1 MNNIITKNLRFL
13 NKSRLVPTMIMILMS
28 GLFYAQKLADLIIT
42 NAKIYTVNQNF
53 DTAESMAISKGKIVA
68 VGKSA
73 DILRNYKSK
82 NVQNLQGKTVF
93 PGLIDAHCHFTG
105 FATDKWKCE
114 LWGTKSWDEI
124 IGRISEYAKTAPKE
138 WLYGRSW
145 DQNDWAVKEFP
156 NKEKLDR
163 LFPNRPVYLKRIDG
177 HAAVANQKA
186 LDIAGVTKHSKILGG
201 EIEVKNGKLTGIL
214 VDNAML
220 LVEKHIPEIED
231 SEAIQY
237 FSDLQKECFSYGLT
251 SLHDCG
257 ITERTLDRLEKAQT
271 QGQLQMKIFAL
282 LEDNPDYYDRWIKKG
297 RYTNKNITVGGFKVY
312 SDGALG
318 SRGACLIHD
327 YSDKKGWK
335 GFLLSERKHFESL
348 AKKLKNSDLQMCTH
362 AIGDSANRTILQ
374 IYGDVLGVKNDRRW
388 RIEHAQIV
396 DKNDFDLFGKY
407 SVIPSVQPTH
417 ATSDMYWA
425 EDRLGKERL
434 KYSYAYEDLLKQN
447 GWLPLGT
454 DFPVEEIS
462 PLKTFYSAVARKD
475 SKHYPAEGFQK
486 ENALTREQAIRGMTV
501 WAAKAAFQENEIGSL
516 EPGKSADFIIVDQDL
531 MTVPEVKI
539 LETKVLETY
548 SNGKKV
554 FFNKEYNDDLAKK
567 LSGRTTHGI
576 SSSK

>member
-1 MNNIITKNLRFL
+1 MKKIISVLIVCFSL
-13 NKSRLVPTMIMILMS
+13 
-28 GLFYAQKLADLIIT
+28 GLIAQKHADFIIT

-53 DTAESMAISKGKIVA
+53 DTAESMAISNGKIVA
-68 VGKSA
+68 VGRSA
-73 DILRNYKSK
+73 DILKKYKSA
-82 NVQNLQGKTVF
+82 NIQDLQGKSVF

-105 FATDKWKCE
+105 FATDQWKCE
-114 LWGTKSWDEI
+114 LWGTKSWDEVI
-124 IGRISEYAKTAPKE
+124 TRISEYAKTAPKE

-156 NKEKLDR
+156 NKEKLDQ

-186 LDIAGVTKHSKILGG
+186 LDIAGVTKDSKILGG

-231 SEAIQY
+231 REAIQY

-257 ITERTLDRLEKAQT
+257 ITERTLDRLEKAQS
-271 QGQLQMKIFAL
+271 QGKLQMKIFAL
-282 LEDNPDYYDRWIKKG
+282 LEDNPAYYDRWIKKG

-335 GFLLSERKHFESL
+335 GFLLSERTHFENL
-348 AKKLKNSDLQMCTH
+348 AKKLKNSNLQMATH

-374 IYGDVLGVKNDRRW
+374 IYGDVLGGKNDRRW
-388 RIEHAQIV
+388 RIEHAQIIE
-396 DKNDFDLFGKY
+396 KNDFDLFGKY
-407 SVIPSVQPTH
+407 SIIPSVQPTH

-425 EDRLGKERL
+425 EDRLGKDRL

-462 PLKTFYSAVARKD
+462 PLKTFYAAVARKD
-475 SKHYPAEGFQK
+475 SKHYPDNGFQK
-486 ENALTREQAIRGMTV
+486 ENALTREQAIRGMTI
-501 WAAKAAFQENEIGSL
+501 WAAKSAFQENEIGSL
-516 EPGKSADFIIVDQDL
+516 ELGKSADFIIVDQDL
-531 MTVPEVKI
+531 MTVAEDQI
-539 LETKVLETY
+539 LDTKVLETF

-554 FFNKEYNDDLAKK
+554 F
-567 LSGRTTHGI
+567 
-576 SSSK
+576 

>member
-1 MNNIITKNLRFL
+1 MKKIISVLIVCFSL
-13 NKSRLVPTMIMILMS
+13 
-28 GLFYAQKLADLIIT
+28 GLIAQKHADFIIT

-53 DTAESMAISKGKIVA
+53 DTAESMAISNGKIVA
-68 VGKSA
+68 VGRSA
-73 DILRNYKSK
+73 DILKKYKSA
-82 NVQNLQGKTVF
+82 NIQDLQGKSVF

-105 FATDKWKCE
+105 FATDQWKCE
-114 LWGTKSWDEI
+114 LWRTKSWDEVI
-124 IGRISEYAKTAPKE
+124 TRISEYAKTAPKE

-156 NKEKLDR
+156 NKEKLDQ

-186 LDIAGVTKHSKILGG
+186 LDIAGVTKDSKILGG

-231 SEAIQY
+231 IEAIQY

-257 ITERTLDRLEKAQT
+257 ITERTLDRLEKAQS
-271 QGQLQMKIFAL
+271 QGKLQMKIFAL
-282 LEDNPDYYDRWIKKG
+282 LEDNPAYYDRWIKKG

-335 GFLLSERKHFESL
+335 GFLLSERTHFENL
-348 AKKLKNSDLQMCTH
+348 AKKLKNSNLQMATH

-374 IYGDVLGVKNDRRW
+374 IYGDVLGGKNDRRW
-388 RIEHAQIV
+388 RIEHAQIIE
-396 DKNDFDLFGKY
+396 KNDFDLFGKY
-407 SVIPSVQPTH
+407 SIIPSVQPTH

-425 EDRLGKERL
+425 EDRLGKDRL

-462 PLKTFYSAVARKD
+462 PLKTFYAAVARKD
-475 SKHYPAEGFQK
+475 SKHYPDNGFQK
-486 ENALTREQAIRGMTV
+486 ENALTREQAIRGMTI
-501 WAAKAAFQENEIGSL
+501 WAAKSAFQENEIGSL
-516 EPGKSADFIIVDQDL
+516 ELGKSADFIIVDQDL
-531 MTVPEVKI
+531 MTVAEDQI
-539 LETKVLETY
+539 LDTKVLETF

-554 FFNKEYNDDLAKK
+554 F
-567 LSGRTTHGI
+567 
-576 SSSK
+576 

>member
-1 MNNIITKNLRFL
+1 MKKII
-13 NKSRLVPTMIMILMS
+13 SILS
-28 GLFYAQKLADLIIT
+28 VFSSIVLLAQKNADLIIT

-53 DTAESMAISKGKIVA
+53 DTAESMAISNGKIVA

-73 DILRNYKSK
+73 DILKNYKSS
-82 NVQNLQGKTVF
+82 NVQDLHGKTVF

-105 FATDKWKCE
+105 YATDKWKCE
-114 LWGTKSWDEI
+114 LWGTKSWDEVVA
-124 IGRISEYAKTAPKE
+124 RISEYAKTAPKE

-145 DQNDWAVKEFP
+145 DQNDWVIKEFP
-156 NKEKLDR
+156 TKEKLDK

-186 LDIAGVTKHSKILGG
+186 LDIAGVTKDSKILGG

-214 VDNAML
+214 VDNAMT
-220 LVEKHIPEIED
+220 LVEKHISEIED
-231 SEAIQY
+231 KMAIQY
-237 FSDLQKECFSYGLT
+237 FSELQKECFSYGLT

-257 ITERTLDRLEKAQT
+257 ITEKTLDRLEKAQS

-282 LEDNPDYYDRWIKKG
+282 MEDNPDYYDRWIKKG

-318 SRGACLIHD
+318 SRGANLRHD
-327 YSDKKGWK
+327 YSDKKGWR
-335 GFLLSERKHFESL
+335 GFLLSERTHFENL
-348 AKKLKNSDLQMCTH
+348 AKKLKNSNLQMCTH

-374 IYGDVLGVKNDRRW
+374 IYGDVLGTKNDRRW
-388 RIEHAQIV
+388 RIEHAQII

-407 SVIPSVQPTH
+407 SIIPSVQPTH

-425 EDRLGKERL
+425 EDRLGKDRL

-475 SKHYPAEGFQK
+475 SKHYPENGFQK
-486 ENALTREQAIRGMTV
+486 ENALTREQAIRGMTI

-539 LETKVLETY
+539 LNTKVLETY

-554 FFNKEYNDDLAKK
+554 F
-567 LSGRTTHGI
+567 
-576 SSSK
+576 

>member
-1 MNNIITKNLRFL
+1 MKKII
-13 NKSRLVPTMIMILMS
+13 SILTVFS
-28 GLFYAQKLADLIIT
+28 TIVLFAQKNADLIIT

-73 DILRNYKSK
+73 DILKNYKSK

-124 IGRISEYAKTAPKE
+124 IARISEYAKTAPKE

-156 NKEKLDR
+156 NKEKLDQ

-186 LDIAGVTKHSKILGG
+186 LDIAGVTKDSKILGG

-220 LVEKHIPEIED
+220 LVEKYIPEIED

-462 PLKTFYSAVARKD
+462 PLKTFHSAVARKD
-475 SKHYPAEGFQK
+475 SKNYPANGFQK
-486 ENALTREQAIRGMTV
+486 ENALTREQAMRGMTI

-531 MTVPEVKI
+531 MTIPEDQI
-539 LETKVLETY
+539 LDTKVLETY

-554 FFNKEYNDDLAKK
+554 FYNKEYYDDLAKK
-567 LSGRTTHGI
+567 LSGRTTYGI

>member
-1 MNNIITKNLRFL
+1 MKKLIIILAFL
-13 NKSRLVPTMIMILMS
+13 IGGFSS
-28 GLFYAQKLADLIIT
+28 AQKSADLIIT

-53 DTAESMAISKGKIVA
+53 DTAEAMAVSNGEIVA

-73 DILRNYKSK
+73 DVLKNYKAK
-82 NVQNLQGKTVF
+82 NVQDLQGKSVF

-114 LWGTKSWDEI
+114 LWGTKSWEEI
-124 IGRISEYAKTAPKE
+124 VARISEYAKTAPKE

-156 NKEKLDR
+156 NKEKLDQ

-186 LDIAGVTKHSKILGG
+186 LDIAGITKDTKILGG
-201 EIEVKNGKLTGIL
+201 EIEVKDGKLTGIL
-214 VDNAML
+214 VDNAMT
-220 LVEKHIPEIED
+220 LVEKHIPEID
-231 SEAIQY
+231 DAMTINY
-237 FSDLQKECFSYGLT
+237 FAELQKECFSYGLT

-257 ITERTLDRLEKAQT
+257 ITERTLELLEKAQA
-271 QGQLQMKIFAL
+271 QNVLKMKMFVL
-282 LEDNPDYYDRWIKKG
+282 MEDNPAYYDRFIKKG
-297 RYTNKNITVGGFKVY
+297 RYTDQNITVGGFKVY

-318 SRGACLIHD
+318 SRGACLLHD
-327 YSDKKGWK
+327 YSDKKDWK
-335 GFLLSERKHFESL
+335 GFLLSDRKHFENL
-348 AKKLKNSDLQMCTH
+348 AKRLKNSNLQMATH

-374 IYGDVLGVKNDRRW
+374 IYGQVLGAKNDRRW
-388 RIEHAQIV
+388 RIEHAQIL
-396 DKNDFDLFGKY
+396 DKKDFDLFGKY

-434 KYSYAYEDLLKQN
+434 QYSYAYEDLLKQN

-454 DFPVEEIS
+454 DFPVEEIN
-462 PLKTFYSAVARKD
+462 PVKTFFAAVARKD
-475 SKHYPAEGFQK
+475 AKNFPANGFQK
-486 ENALTREQAIRGMTV
+486 ENALTREQAMRGMTI

-516 EPGKSADFIIVDQDL
+516 ETGKSADFIIVNQDL
-531 MTVPEVKI
+531 MTVPEDQI

-554 FFNKEYNDDLAKK
+554 F
-567 LSGRTTHGI
+567 
-576 SSSK
+576 

>member
-1 MNNIITKNLRFL
+1 MKKLI
-13 NKSRLVPTMIMILMS
+13 SILTVCVS
-28 GLFYAQKLADLIIT
+28 VVLIAQKNADLIIT

-53 DTAESMAISKGKIVA
+53 DVAQSMAISNGKIIA

-73 DILRNYKSK
+73 DILKNYQTK

-105 FATDKWKCE
+105 YATDKRKCQ
-114 LWGTKSWDEI
+114 LWGTKSWDDI
-124 IGRISEYAKTAPKE
+124 IARISNYAKTAPKE
-138 WLYGRSW
+138 WIYGRGW

-156 NKEKLDR
+156 TKEKLDQ
-163 LFPNRPVYLKRIDG
+163 LFPDRPVYLKRIDG

-186 LDIAGVTKHSKILGG
+186 LDIAGVTKDSKILGG

-231 SEAIQY
+231 KEAIQY

-257 ITERTLDRLEKAQT
+257 ITERTLDLLEKSQV

-282 LEDNPDYYDRWIKKG
+282 MEDNPAYYDRWVKKG

-318 SRGACLIHD
+318 SRGANLIHD
-327 YSDKKGWK
+327 YSDKKDWR
-335 GFLLSERKHFESL
+335 GFLLSERTHFENL

-374 IYGDVLGVKNDRRW
+374 IYGDVLGTKNDRRW

-396 DKNDFDLFGKY
+396 DKNDFYLFGKY
-407 SVIPSVQPTH
+407 SIIPSVQPTH

-434 KYSYAYEDLLKQN
+434 KYSYSYEDLLKQN

-475 SKHYPAEGFQK
+475 SKHYPKNGFQK
-486 ENALTREQAIRGMTV
+486 ENALTREQALRGMTI

-516 EPGKSADFIIVDQDL
+516 EVGKSADFIIVDQDL

-554 FFNKEYNDDLAKK
+554 F
-567 LSGRTTHGI
+567 
-576 SSSK
+576 